1 MDVWFLALLST
12 LLVSIVS
19 FVGIVILIISKN
31 LVDKH
36 IYFLVALSA
45 GVLLGDAFFHLMP
58 EALEQEGVKAI
69 SVSLDVISGFIFML
83 VFERLIHWH
92 HCHGHEHDCEN
103 LKSFGY
109 VNLAGDAIHNFI
121 DGMLIA
127 GSYLI
132 SVQVGVAT
140 TIAVILHEIP
150 QELSDFGVLLAAGFS
165 RFNAIVFNFIS
176 AIFAVLGA
184 VFVLFYNNQVS
195 NIDVFL
201 AGFAAGGFI
210 YIGATDLLP
219 ELSRRNKISLF
230 YMSSFVIGLLLMY
243 FLLFLE

>member
-1 MDVWFLALLST
+1 MDVFLWILLST

-19 FVGIVILIISKN
+19 LVGIIILIISKN
-31 LVDKH
+31 LVDRH

-58 EALEQEGVKAI
+58 EALGQDGAKALD
-69 SVSLDVISGFIFML
+69 VSLNVLSGFIFML
-83 VFERLIHWH
+83 IFESLIHWH
-92 HCHGHEHDCEN
+92 HCHGHEHECES

-127 GSYLI
+127 GSYLVSI
-132 SVQVGVAT
+132 PVGIAT

-165 RFNAIVFNFIS
+165 RFNALVFNFIS

-184 VFVLFYNNQVS
+184 VFVLFYNNQIS
-195 NIDVFL
+195 NIDIFL
-201 AGFAAGGFI
+201 VSFAAGGFI

-230 YMSSFVIGLLLMY
+230 YMSAFALGLLLMY
-243 FLLFLE
+243 FMLFLE